1 MYVRGTS
8 ELRKKNCGQ
17 IISYASEVLMRQ
29 HCCFH
34 FTVVVFGLY
43 ARIIRW
49 DRSGAIVTR
58 RFNYKDDP
66 RILCRFL
73 WRFCHLSDEKQG
85 YDPTAVFVERGTPDF
100 ASMMR
105 ASKKKANTRS
115 RAELERVTLNI
126 NREDYARQCFAES
139 LKGGWL
145 RWKVSVDD
153 SCDGS
158 EDSSVEDTSSPSAE
172 RSTRWFL
179 VSKPYFMAQGPTGR
193 GTRGYVA
200 LDCVTGKFM
209 FLKDA
214 WRVDADGF
222 EKEGAMLK
230 SLNNAEVR
238 NIPTVIC
245 HGDIRNQHTITH
257 EYWSDPDPGARNPMK
272 GHAHYRLV
280 EEEVGCSLSR
290 FDTGQ
295 FLLKIAVDC
304 LEGNSLFLK
313 DACTKLGIL
322 HRDVSAGNILIVY
335 RRISGQ
341 EHLHPCGILNDW
353 ELSKCIRPDPCLD
366 VDQQLKARQ
375 PDRTGT
381 WQFLSAFSLND
392 AFKPMCLQDDLELFF
407 HVLLYEAIRFLPSN
421 CPNVAAFMTRYFDDA
436 RCDDGKYSCGPAKWD
451 TMKNGHIDMPVD
463 GVGQDLQF
471 HYFSRRERTQFRHPL
486 DIVIEKLLSWFGAFY
501 VTPGASSGCSRI
513 LRVQDQPIQNLLT
526 PIHSYPTRQNRYFMS
541 PSLSLKTPSL
551 QLPTRI
557 QLLCWIHTS
566 RWSGT

>member
-1 MYVRGTS
+1 DKSRQKVDGGLYLNAEKPKSNRNCWFNQCVSFEWKRSDIEDDPFDDTPGCAFEATS
-8 ELRKKNCGQ
+8 ELRKKNRGQ

-29 HCCFH
+29 HRCFH
-34 FTVVVFGLY
+34 FTVVIFGLY

-49 DRSGAIVTR
+49 DRSGAIVTKR
-58 RFNYKDDP
+58 INYKDEP
-66 RILCRFL
+66 HILCSFL
-73 WRFCHLSDEKQG
+73 WWFCHLSDEKQG
-85 YDPTAVFVERGTPDF
+85 YDPTAVLIKKGTPDF
-100 ASMMR
+100 AVMKR
-105 ASKKKANTRS
+105 ASEKKERTRS
-115 RAELERVTLNI
+115 MTSKERKAELERVMLDI
-126 NREDYARQCFAES
+126 KHEDYARQCFAES
-139 LKGGWL
+139 LKGNWP

-153 SCDGS
+153 SCD
-158 EDSSVEDTSSPSAE
+158 ET
-172 RSTRWFL
+172 STRWFL
-179 VSKPYFMAQGPTGR
+179 VCKPHFMAQGPTGR

-222 EKEGAMLK
+222 EKEGAVLK
-230 SLNNAEVR
+230 ALNNAEVR

-245 HGDIRNQHTITH
+245 HGDVRNQHTITH
-257 EYWSDPDPGARNPMK
+257 EYWSDPDPDAQNPMK

-313 DACTKLGIL
+313 CRRLALLGSYFNN
-322 HRDVSAGNILIVY
+322 RDVSAGNILIVY

-341 EHLHPCGILNDW
+341 EYLHPCGILNDW
-353 ELSKCIRPDPCLD
+353 ELSKCICPDPRLD

-392 AFKPMCLQDDLELFF
+392 AFKPMCLQDDLESFF

-451 TMKNGHIDMPVD
+451 AMKNGHIDMPVD

-471 HYFSRRERTQFRHPL
+471 HYFSRRERTQLRHPL

-501 VTPGASSGCSRI
+501 R
-513 LRVQDQPIQNLLT
+513 
-526 PIHSYPTRQNRYFMS
+526 HTRR
-541 PSLSLKTPSL
+541 LKR
-551 QLPTRI
+551 LPT
-557 QLLCWIHTS
+557 HP
-566 RWSGT
+566 